1 MYIGIILHLSFNLM
15 QVHMMCKGVF
25 IKTMNKFNEIG
36 QYIDELWSNRNT
48 DTVYHQK
55 NNEEKDC
62 NVVSLN
68 TRLACWWITRW
79 QHKPLTQS
87 FCSCYHPPTFGPAS
101 NTMFT
106 KLG

>member
-15 QVHMMCKGVF
+15 QVHMICKGVF

-48 DTVYHQK
+48 DTVYRQK

-62 NVVSLN
+62 NVVVHTHIVS
-68 TRLACWWITRW
+68 I
-79 QHKPLTQS
+79 H
-87 FCSCYHPPTFGPAS
+87 FCFSEYSIGLLVNHQVAT
-101 NTMFT
+101 
-106 KLG
+106 